1 MYGRNKIRNVKL
13 IGSTCFLLWGFDKYL
28 NYSTIQRN
36 IRTFYT
42 GAIITLDY
50 KLNFNKEKANEIN
63 DLHERTARRILNLCK
78 ENGGLYIKFG
88 QQMATVPVLPPP
100 YLRNLRELYDQA
112 LCFDYKTVE
121 KIFMKE
127 FGLKP
132 TEIFS
137 SFDETPI
144 ASASIAQVHKA
155 ILKSGE
161 EVAVKIQKPEIEKQ
175 IWFDMLAYRIVLKSL
190 EYFFE
195 LPLYWTADY
204 IEKHLVQEVDFVNE
218 LNNSEKCHLHILEKP
233 KLASK
238 CYVPKVFQDYSS
250 MRIMTTE
257 WISGASL
264 SDPKEVE
271 KLGFSKSA
279 IMTDVINVFSDQL
292 FRTGFVHCDPH
303 PGNILIR
310 KHPNNVGHQ
319 VVILDHGLYIQ
330 CRPEFTRQYALFWK
344 SLFSLDIDTTRIITE
359 SWGLE
364 NAEIFASATLARPWK
379 SGKAI
384 HVEKVTA
391 KDIYDSQVDAK
402 RKVSE
407 FLKNTDKLPKEL
419 IFVGRNLK

>member
-1 MYGRNKIRNVKL
+1 
-13 IGSTCFLLWGFDKYL
+13 
-28 NYSTIQRN
+28 
-36 IRTFYT
+36 
-42 GAIITLDY
+42 
-50 KLNFNKEKANEIN
+50 
-63 DLHERTARRILNLCK
+63 
-78 ENGGLYIKFG
+78 
-88 QQMATVPVLPPP
+88 
-100 YLRNLRELYDQA
+100 
-112 LCFDYKTVE
+112 
-121 KIFMKE
+121 
-127 FGLKP
+127 
-132 TEIFS
+132 
-137 SFDETPI
+137 
-144 ASASIAQVHKA
+144 
-155 ILKSGE
+155 
-161 EVAVKIQKPEIEKQ
+161 
-175 IWFDMLAYRIVLKSL
+175 
-190 EYFFE
+190 
-195 LPLYWTADY
+195 
-204 IEKHLVQEVDFVNE
+204 
-218 LNNSEKCHLHILEKP
+218 
-233 KLASK
+233 
-238 CYVPKVFQDYSS
+238 